1 MLFAEL
7 ICAKST
13 IQKVAGF
20 LDEVTQQ
27 NSDGSDR
34 ASDNHGQSRSFAV

>member
-34 ASDNHGQSRSFAV
+34 ASDGQSRSFAV

>member
-1 MLFAEL
+1 LLNLSVPRAQ
-7 ICAKST
+7 

-34 ASDNHGQSRSFAV
+34 ASDNHGQSRSFAI

>member
-7 ICAKST
+7 ICARAQ

-34 ASDNHGQSRSFAV
+34 ASDNHGQSRSFAI